1 MENRSKLRILYLYQY
16 LIQNTTSGHPQS
28 TAELTKM
35 LSDKYGIDVSRN
47 TISDDLAML
56 CSAQF
61 QIKMIRSTQN
71 KYYYDGQVFD
81 IPEMKLLIDAVSSS
95 RFITERKSEALVN
108 KLLSLVSPD
117 DAIKLRRHIYAS
129 DRVKSENEC
138 GYLIVDTI
146 NDAINTRH
154 KISFHYTDLDVFK
167 NRHLTNNGQEY
178 TVSPYTLI
186 WDGDYYYLRGFCD
199 ERNALR
205 TFRVDRIEGAPTIL
219 CDLIVPKPDDY
230 SIAEYSKSVFRMYD
244 TDKPV
249 MVSLKCDVTVMKA
262 VVDIFG
268 NDVDTKPI
276 NEEVFTANVRVCP
289 SPTFYSWV
297 FCFHGLIKIQSPE
310 SIVQEYRS
318 ILDSELKSIKDS
330 SNSI

>member
-16 LIQNTTSGHPQS
+16 LIQNTTSERPQS

-35 LSDKYGIDVSRN
+35 LSNKFGIDVSRN

-71 KYYYDGQVFD
+71 KYYYDGQAFD
-81 IPEMKLLIDAVSSS
+81 IPEMKLLIDAISLS

-108 KLLSLVSPD
+108 KLLSLVQPD

-138 GYLIVDTI
+138 GYLIVDAI
-146 NDAINTRH
+146 NDAINTCH
-154 KISFHYTDLDVFK
+154 KISFHYTDLDVSK
-167 NRHLTNNGQEY
+167 NRHLTNNGQA
-178 TVSPYTLI
+178 YTLI

-205 TFRVDRIEGAPTIL
+205 TFRVDRIDGIPAIL
-219 CDLIVPKPDDY
+219 RDLIVPKPDNY

-244 TDKPV
+244 TDTPV
-249 MVSLKCDVTVMKA
+249 MVSLKCDVTAMKA
-262 VVDIFG
+262 VVDMFG
-268 NDVDTKPI
+268 VDVDTKPI
-276 NEEVFTANVRVCP
+276 DEKTFTANVHVCP

-310 SIVQEYRS
+310 SIIQEYKS
-318 ILDSELKSIKDS
+318 LLKSELKDS

>member
-268 NDVDTKPI
+268 IDVDTKPI

-318 ILDSELKSIKDS
+318 ILDSELKSIKNS

>member
-1 MENRSKLRILYLYQY
+1 MENRSKLRILYLYQH
-16 LIQNTTSGHPQS
+16 LVQNTSPEQPES

-35 LSDKYGIDVSRN
+35 LSNKYSIDVSRN
-47 TISDDLAML
+47 TISDDLAIL
-56 CSAQF
+56 CAGQF

-71 KYYYDGQVFD
+71 KYYYDGQAFD
-81 IPEMKLLIDAVSSS
+81 ISEMKLLIDAVSSS

-108 KLLSLVSPD
+108 KLLSLVQQD
-117 DAIKLRRHIYAS
+117 DAIKLRRHIYVS

-146 NDAINTRH
+146 NEAIDTRH
-154 KISFHYTDLDVFK
+154 KIAFHYTDLDIAK
-167 NRHLTNNGQEY
+167 NRHLTNDGHKY
-178 TVSPYTLI
+178 TVSPYALI
-186 WDGDYYYLRGFCD
+186 WDGDYYYLCGFCD

-205 TFRVDRIEGAPTIL
+205 TFRVDRIAESPVVL

-244 TDKPV
+244 NDKPV

-262 VVDIFG
+262 VVDMFG
-268 NDVDTKPI
+268 IDVDTKPI
-276 NEEVFTANVRVCP
+276 NEKAFTANVRVCP

-297 FCFHGLIKIQSPE
+297 FCFHGLIKIQSPAT
-310 SIVQEYRS
+310 IVQEYKS
-318 ILDSELKSIKDS
+318 ILKSELKD
-330 SNSI
+330 

>member
-117 DAIKLRRHIYAS
+117 DAIKLRRHIYTS

-268 NDVDTKPI
+268 IDVDTKPI

>member
-186 WDGDYYYLRGFCD
+186 WDGDHYYLRGFCD

-268 NDVDTKPI
+268 IDVDTKPI

-318 ILDSELKSIKDS
+318 ILDSELKSIKNS